1 MAKISVIGIAGNS
14 VFMYVDHFHENG
26 ETLVANEVF
35 EEIGGKGINQA
46 VACARMGADVSFL
59 VAVGDDADGKRCLEA
74 AKKDNINCFL
84 RVKEGK
90 NTTFAFILTD
100 KNGENRVTEYKG
112 AELTPEDVE
121 AFESEIALSDILLIQ
136 QEIPK
141 DVNEKAV
148 CIAAKHNVKVILNPA
163 PIREIPD
170 SMADKIFL
178 VTPNEQEK
186 QAIDVKR
193 FKNCITTLGSRGCMI
208 NEETIIP
215 AIKTKAVDT
224 TGAGDTFN
232 GVLAVCI
239 AEGMD
244 LESACKYAVAASG
257 ISVTGKYV
265 LNSIPTRY
273 DIERKVDNE

>member
-121 AFESEIALSDILLIQ
+121 AFESEIASSDILLIQ

-141 DVNEKAV
+141 EANEKAFV
-148 CIAAKHNVKVILNPA
+148 AGY
-163 PIREIPD
+163 
-170 SMADKIFL
+170 
-178 VTPNEQEK
+178 EQ
-186 QAIDVKR
+186 
-193 FKNCITTLGSRGCMI
+193 
-208 NEETIIP
+208 
-215 AIKTKAVDT
+215 
-224 TGAGDTFN
+224 
-232 GVLAVCI
+232 
-239 AEGMD
+239 
-244 LESACKYAVAASG
+244 
-257 ISVTGKYV
+257 
-265 LNSIPTRY
+265 
-273 DIERKVDNE
+273 